1 MSTTARLS
9 LIGMYNFDPTIFD
22 DLVLPELY
30 DKADFVNSLLL
41 SQGEKR
47 VMYTDIDFMKLS
59 IQVWGKKWFA
69 NLERIADALTEEYN
83 PLHNY
88 DRHEEYTDTETYGS
102 KKSIERHEGR
112 SGETHEGRSGE
123 THEGRSTES
132 HTGHSETVENTTDL
146 TTERTVSA
154 MNSSTYEPDNQEYA
168 HGKVTDQSTKG
179 TFNGHGQDTTNGST
193 SEVLNGSNSETM
205 NGSGVDSESRNNKL
219 VHNAHL
225 YGNIG
230 VTTSVQ
236 MLLEEINAR
245 AYNNMYDIAIEI
257 FARELLL
264 YVY

>member
-1 MSTTARLS
+1 MSTTARIS
-9 LIGMYNFDPTIFD
+9 LIGMYNYDPTIFD
-22 DLVLPELY
+22 NLVLPELY
-30 DKADFVNSLLL
+30 NKADFVNSLLL

-47 VMYTDIDFMKLS
+47 VLYSDIDFMKLS
-59 IQVWGKKWFA
+59 IQVWGKKWYA
-69 NLERIADALTEEYN
+69 NLERIADALTQEYN

-112 SGETHEGRSGE
+112 SGETHEGRS
-123 THEGRSTES
+123 TES
-132 HTGHSETVENTTDL
+132 HTGHDETIENTTDL

-154 MNSSTYEPDNQEYA
+154 MNSNTYEPDNQEYA
-168 HGKVTDQSTKG
+168 HGKVTDQETKT

-193 SEVLNGSNSETM
+193 SETM